1 MFITLNFSKFDK
13 KLQTFADVELK
24 LSLIILDWGICC
36 AVNAHMF
43 GLQSYY
49 DFLGVQETGISCY
62 IYVCYIILF
71 IIIITILFF
80 IIYY

>member
-1 MFITLNFSKFDK
+1 
-13 KLQTFADVELK
+13 
-24 LSLIILDWGICC
+24 
-36 AVNAHMF
+36 MF

-80 IIYY
+80 YYLLLIIVLLQIIYIIV